1 MSQWLHRVQSERGS
15 APIQFVVGLPI
26 LVLISLAVIQMVL
39 VLHIRATLTS
49 AAAEGARAAA
59 LSGSSPARGVQRI
72 KSALAGDIAQSAVDR
87 VTIRARTLSGA
98 RVMEA
103 TISAHMP
110 IVGLIGAVQVLIHG
124 HALEET

>member
-1 MSQWLHRVQSERGS
+1 MTMSRSLITSERGS
-15 APIQFVVGLPI
+15 APIQFVVALPI

-39 VLHIRATLTS
+39 VLHIRAILTS

-72 KSALAGDIAQSAVDR
+72 RSALSGDIALSAVDAI
-87 VTIRARTLSGA
+87 TIHPRTVSGA

-103 TISAHMP
+103 TISAHVP
-110 IVGLIGAVQVLIHG
+110 IVGLIGSSHLFIYG

>member
-1 MSQWLHRVQSERGS
+1 MSQSPFHLRSERGS

-72 KSALAGDIAQSAVDR
+72 RSALSGDIALSAVDR
-87 VTIRARTLSGA
+87 ITIRSRTLSGA

-103 TISAHMP
+103 TISAHVP
-110 IVGLIGAVQVLIHG
+110 IVGLIGAAGVLIYG